1 MFLLLYYLFIYW
13 LYRFTVCHIK
23 PCFELVQVVCPGRSF
38 LLFIFDK
45 CIGTC
50 GRTLDH
56 SIDISTSPQ
65 SHEHSLLLQPNNN
78 IMLYVIN
85 FPDIKLSQVLGTS
98 MSSMECGTLRTGCF
112 TYIWRG
118 FVVIPVG
125 IICQWR
131 FINPMKFI
139 FSITIMKPDP
149 K

>member
-38 LLFIFDK
+38 FLLFIFDK

-65 SHEHSLLLQPNNN
+65 SHGHSLLLQPNKN
-78 IMLYVIN
+78 
-85 FPDIKLSQVLGTS
+85 
-98 MSSMECGTLRTGCF
+98 TLNMVMG
-112 TYIWRG
+112 
-118 FVVIPVG
+118 VVKCVV
-125 IICQWR
+125 
-131 FINPMKFI
+131 
-139 FSITIMKPDP
+139 
-149 K
+149 